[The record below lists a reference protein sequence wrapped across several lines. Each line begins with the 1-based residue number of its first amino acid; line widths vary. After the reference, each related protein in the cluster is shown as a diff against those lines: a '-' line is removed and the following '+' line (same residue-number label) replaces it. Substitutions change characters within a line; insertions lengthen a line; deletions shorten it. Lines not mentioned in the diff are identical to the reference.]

1 MEALFFCSHRNLYSF
16 WMVETVTEE
25 RVVEVK
31 EEVDMGEVVGTQSIA
46 AKPLIDATGPAG
58 LGGTT

>member
-1 MEALFFCSHRNLYSF
+1 
-16 WMVETVTEE
+16 MVETVTEE

-46 AKPLIDATGPAG
+46 AKPLIDVTGPALQCCQVG
-58 LGGTT
+58 PLYQTLV

>member
-1 MEALFFCSHRNLYSF
+1 MEALFFCSHRILYRNLYSF

-46 AKPLIDATGPAG
+46 AKP
-58 LGGTT
+58 

>member
-1 MEALFFCSHRNLYSF
+1 MEAFFCYSHRNLYSF

-31 EEVDMGEVVGTQSIA
+31 EEVGEVVGTQSIT
-46 AKPLIDATGPAG
+46 AKPVTNATGPAG

>member
-1 MEALFFCSHRNLYSF
+1 MEALFCCSHRNLYS
-16 WMVETVTEE
+16 WRVDNVTEE

-46 AKPLIDATGPAG
+46 AKP
-58 LGGTT
+58 

>member
-1 MEALFFCSHRNLYSF
+1 
-16 WMVETVTEE
+16 MVETVTEE

-31 EEVDMGEVVGTQSIA
+31 EEVGEVVGTQSIA
-46 AKPLIDATGPAG
+46 AKSLIDATGPAG